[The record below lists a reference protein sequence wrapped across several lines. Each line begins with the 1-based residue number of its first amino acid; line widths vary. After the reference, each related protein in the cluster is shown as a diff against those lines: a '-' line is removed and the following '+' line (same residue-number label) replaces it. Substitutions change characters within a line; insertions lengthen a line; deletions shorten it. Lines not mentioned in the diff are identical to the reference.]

1 MKNWVDL
8 IIAIALASAFIRGWR
23 AGFLS
28 SIFSAIGFIGGG
40 IGGLVGGLA
49 LTKSWHQSAG
59 TFAAIL
65 ALISFGSWIGELI
78 MRQCGR
84 FFHGKVLFG
93 PFKWLD
99 TLLGAAF
106 SLARTLVMIFLV
118 GSLLLAM
125 PWGWSQKDV
134 GGSYLFKEIK
144 THAPK
149 VKINLHSLTSLNP
162 LG

>member
-1 MKNWVDL
+1 MKNWVDV
-8 IIAIALASAFIRGWR
+8 IIAIALLSSFIRGWR

-40 IGGLVGGLA
+40 IAGLVGGLA
-49 LTKSWHQSAG
+49 LTKSWTQSVG

-65 ALISFGSWIGELI
+65 ALISFGSWIGELL
-78 MRQCGR
+78 MRQFGR

-93 PFKWLD
+93 PFKWID

-106 SLARTLVMIFLV
+106 SLARTLVAIFLV

-125 PWGWSQKDV
+125 PWGWAQKDV

-144 THAPK
+144 GHAPK

>member
-1 MKNWVDL
+1 MKNWVDVV
-8 IIAIALASAFIRGWR
+8 IAVAVLGSFIRGWR

-28 SIFSAIGFIGGG
+28 SIFSAIGFVGGG
-40 IGGLVGGLA
+40 VAGLVGGLA
-49 LTKSWHQSAG
+49 LTKTWQHNVG

-65 ALISFGSWIGELI
+65 ALISFGSWIGEMI
-78 MRQCGR
+78 AKKFAR

-99 TLLGAAF
+99 TWLGAAF
-106 SLARTLVMIFLV
+106 SLARTLVMIFLI
-118 GSLLLAM
+118 GSLLTAM
-125 PWGWSQKDV
+125 PWGWAQKDL
-134 GGSYLFKEIK
+134 GNSYLFKAIK

-149 VKINLHSLTSLNP
+149 VKINLHSLSTLNP